1 MKKTMI
7 SSILI
12 FLLLQL
18 SPVYAETHVITVS
31 IPPQA
36 FFIHQIAGEN
46 RFDVN
51 IMIPNGQS
59 PVVYSPKPSQMMKMN
74 RSDAFFLI
82 GHPAFLFET
91 QHIFPYV
98 NRHKEIPVFN
108 LYQEALKVSYTT
120 DDHDPHLWMSPI
132 LMNKMLKDLTLFLH
146 EFYPEDSLLFR
157 QNAQRLSEKITT
169 LQDSIQHVIGEHQVR
184 EFFIYHPSWGYFA
197 RDFNL
202 TQIAIESHGL
212 EPGPGHLMRISR
224 QVHEHDHKKI
234 IVQKGFNQKS
244 AEALAQESGAGL
256 AEADPLAYDWLE
268 SIRTM
273 TTILVKP

>member
-7 SSILI
+7 PGIV
-12 FLLLQL
+12 FLLLMWI
-18 SPVYAETHVITVS
+18 STVYGEIPVITVS

-36 FFIHQIAGEN
+36 FFIHQIAGTD

-51 IMIPNGQS
+51 ILIPNGQS
-59 PVVYSPKPSQMMKMN
+59 PAVYSPKPSQMMRVN

-82 GHPAFLFET
+82 GHPAFLFEAK
-91 QHIFPYV
+91 HIFPHV
-98 NRHKEIPVFN
+98 NSNKEIPVFN
-108 LYQEALKVSYTT
+108 LYQEARKVSYPT

-132 LMNKMLKDLTLFLH
+132 LMTKILDDLTRFLN
-146 EFYPEDSLLFR
+146 EFYPEDSLLFSE
-157 QNAQRLSEKITT
+157 NAKYLSERITA
-169 LQDSIQHVIGEHQVR
+169 LQDSIQNLIRERQIK
-184 EFFIYHPSWGYFA
+184 EFFIYHPSWGYFS

-202 TQIAIESHGL
+202 TQIAIESQGH
-212 EPGPGHLMRISR
+212 EPGPGHLMRIAR
-224 QVHEHDHKKI
+224 QVHDHDHKKI

-244 AEALAQESGAGL
+244 AEALAHETGAGL
-256 AEADPLAYDWLE
+256 VEADPLAYDWLE

>member
-1 MKKTMI
+1 MKKRIMPG
-7 SSILI
+7 ILI
-12 FLLLQL
+12 LLMLQL
-18 SPVYAETHVITVS
+18 LPVYADTPVITVS

-36 FFIHQIAGEN
+36 YFIHQIAGEN

-59 PVVYSPKPSQMMKMN
+59 PAVYSPKPSQMMKMN

-91 QHIFPYV
+91 KHIFPYV
-98 NRHKEIPVFN
+98 NRRKDIPVFN
-108 LYQEALKVSYTT
+108 LYREALNVSYTP

-132 LMNKMLKDLTLFLH
+132 LMNKMLKDLTRFLH

-157 QNAQRLSEKITT
+157 QNAQRLSEKIIT
-169 LQDSIQHVIGEHQVR
+169 LQDSIQHLIREHQVR

-202 TQIAIESHGL
+202 SQIAIETRGH
-212 EPGPGHLMRISR
+212 EPGPGHLMQISR

-244 AEALAQESGAGL
+244 AEALAHETGAGL
-256 AEADPLAYDWLE
+256 AEADPLTYDWLE

>member
-7 SSILI
+7 FGI
-12 FLLLQL
+12 FTLLLIQL
-18 SPVYAETHVITVS
+18 SPVHAETPVITVS

-36 FFIHQIAGEN
+36 FFIHQIAGED

-59 PVVYSPKPSQMMKMN
+59 PAVYAPKPSQMMKMN
-74 RSDAFFLI
+74 RSGAFFLI
-82 GHPAFLFET
+82 GHPAFLFEIK
-91 QHIFPYV
+91 HIIPYV
-98 NRHKEIPVFN
+98 NRHKDIPVFN
-108 LYQEALKVSYTT
+108 LYQEASNVSYTT

-132 LMNKMLKDLTLFLH
+132 LMKKILNNLTLFLQN
-146 EFYPEDSLLFR
+146 FYPEDSLLFR

-169 LQDSIQHVIGEHQVR
+169 LQDSIHHLISEHQIR

-197 RDFNL
+197 KDFNL
-202 TQIAIESHGL
+202 TQIAIESHGH
-212 EPGPGHLMRISR
+212 EPGPGHLMQISR

-244 AEALAQESGAGL
+244 AEVLAHETGAEL